1 MDAKRHF
8 LTGFAPFAMTLLGV
22 VSTLRL
28 AAEDSKPGAPAPAP
42 APAPAASGQAQGP
55 APGSTGAAPAP
66 GQQPAAIGKI
76 GAPAPSGQG
85 AVQSLPP
92 GKRTTRLQV
101 PPTDFSPPVLVI
113 DEADFTW
120 GSAIQGELIR
130 HSFKISNKGGAP
142 LTITQVKPSCGCTTA
157 AKPDKPIEAGQVGEV
172 TLEIDTKKFSG
183 TIKKTAD
190 ISSNAS
196 PTPTKVSMSGKV
208 DPFFTVE
215 PPAPKIDIVRGVPVQ
230 PIKITL
236 KKSSS
241 MPLAVKE
248 VKTEQKILSAQLAE
262 VQAGELYEV
271 MVNANIGDNQSKYL
285 SEQVHVKVAANQK
298 ELEIPIL
305 VSISVKERI
314 DVQPRTSVYF
324 SRNETKGL
332 SAQGAAPIVKTLE
345 IKSLGAADHTFKVTS
360 VTFENQA
367 AAPNFETKLDTVTEG
382 KHYRLNVSMSKLPTD
397 TKSRTIRDVI
407 VLQTD
412 DPTVKEIKITAL
424 AALQ

>member
-1 MDAKRHF
+1 VGQRHP
-8 LTGFAPFAMTLLGV
+8 GRAHPSLL
-22 VSTLRL
+22 
-28 AAEDSKPGAPAPAP
+28 
-42 APAPAASGQAQGP
+42 
-55 APGSTGAAPAP
+55 
-66 GQQPAAIGKI
+66 
-76 GAPAPSGQG
+76 
-85 AVQSLPP
+85 
-92 GKRTTRLQV
+92 
-101 PPTDFSPPVLVI
+101 
-113 DEADFTW
+113 
-120 GSAIQGELIR
+120 
-130 HSFKISNKGGAP
+130 KISNKGGAP

-345 IKSLGAADHTFKVTS
+345 IKSLGAATT
-360 VTFENQA
+360 
-367 AAPNFETKLDTVTEG
+367 L
-382 KHYRLNVSMSKLPTD
+382 SKSP
-397 TKSRTIRDVI
+397 R
-407 VLQTD
+407 
-412 DPTVKEIKITAL
+412 
-424 AALQ
+424 